1 MKLHNNLAATVAAAI
16 EEDLGQGD
24 ITAALLPDFEASATI
39 ISREEAVLCG
49 QAWVDEVYRQLE
61 PAITVHWQKS
71 DGELV
76 SPNEVLCSL
85 SGPVKKLLTG
95 ERIALNFLQTL
106 SGTATTV
113 RHYVSLLNGTQTQ
126 LLDTRKTIPGLR
138 VAQKY
143 AVRCGGGKNHR
154 MGLFDAYLIKENHIL
169 ASGSIAQAIAA
180 ARKNQPQAMI
190 EIEVEDLKELQVAL
204 EHQADI
210 IMLDNFDLDM
220 MVAAVKITQGR
231 AKLEVSGN
239 VDEQM
244 LRQIAATG
252 VDYIS
257 VGALTKHVR
266 AIDLSMRL
274 TFNDVNR

>member
-1 MKLHNNLAATVAAAI
+1 MNLHSDLSATVAAAI
-16 EEDLGQGD
+16 EEDLGRGD
-24 ITAALLPDFEASATI
+24 ITAALLPDSEASATI

-49 QAWVDEVYRQLE
+49 QAWVDEVYRQLDST
-61 PAITVHWQKS
+61 IQVCWRKN
-71 DGELV
+71 DGDLV
-76 SPNEVLCSL
+76 SSNEELCSL
-85 SGPVKKLLTG
+85 SGPVKGLLTG

-106 SGTATTV
+106 CGTATTV
-113 RHYVSLLNGTQTQ
+113 RHYVSLLEGTATT

-180 ARKNQPQAMI
+180 ARKNQPQAKI
-190 EIEVEDLKELQVAL
+190 EIEVENLEELQNAL
-204 EHQADI
+204 EHRADI
-210 IMLDNFDLDM
+210 IMLDNFDLDS
-220 MVAAVKITQGR
+220 MVAAVKMTNGR

-239 VDEQM
+239 VDQHT
-244 LRQIAATG
+244 LLQIAATG
-252 VDYIS
+252 VDYVS

-274 TFNDVNR
+274 TFNDVNG

>member
-1 MKLHNNLAATVAAAI
+1 MRPHNNLAATVAAAI

-24 ITAALLPDFEASATI
+24 ITAALLPDSDASATI

-61 PAITVHWQKS
+61 PSIKLHWQKN

-76 SPNEVLCSL
+76 SPDEVLCSL

-113 RHYVSLLNGTQTQ
+113 RHYASLLQGTKTQ

-180 ARKNQPQAMI
+180 ARKNQPQARI
-190 EIEVEDLKELQVAL
+190 EIEVETLHELQLAL

-210 IMLDNFDLDM
+210 ILLDNFDLKM
-220 MVAAVKITQGR
+220 MAEAVKITGGR

-239 VDEQM
+239 VNDQM
-244 LRQIAATG
+244 LLQIAATG

-274 TFNDVNR
+274 A